1 MIDHLVYATPD
12 MAASAAEIAER
23 WGVTPTPGG
32 KHVGRGTHNAL
43 VDLGNGAYLEII
55 GPDPAQPRPPKMPF
69 GIESLAAPRL
79 LTWAAKAPGI
89 EARVARARAAGFDP
103 GEPEAMSRQTPAG
116 ELLRWKLSRREDA
129 PGGGLVPFLIDWG
142 ETPHPSATASHG
154 CRLVR
159 LRGEHPDPDGVA
171 KMLAALAVDLP
182 VTSGPA
188 PALIATIETPRG
200 TVELR

>member
-12 MAASAAEIAER
+12 MAASAVEITQR

-32 KHVGRGTHNAL
+32 RHIGRGTHNAL

-55 GPDPAQPRPPKMPF
+55 GPDPEQQRPPKMPF
-69 GIESLAAPRL
+69 GIESLTAPRL
-79 LTWAAKAPGI
+79 LTWAAKAPAI

-116 ELLRWKLSRREDA
+116 ELLKWKLSRRDDA
-129 PGGGLVPFLIDWG
+129 PGGGLAPFLIDWG
-142 ETPHPSATASHG
+142 ETPHPSASAARG
-154 CRLVR
+154 CRLTA
-159 LRGEHPDPDGVA
+159 LRGEHPDPAAVG
-171 KMLAALAVDLP
+171 KLLAALGVDLP
-182 VTSGPA
+182 VTLGA
-188 PALIATIETPRG
+188 VPALIATIETPRG